1 MRHRYR
7 REEIAGGEMNLCPAI
22 PGGDSA
28 SLSNTLAAIDC
39 QLNGAVAAG
48 YGRLFG
54 HGGVFI
60 GVLTAVLTL
69 YVALLALGLVTGR
82 TRLTLSAAMP
92 KVLALG
98 LVLTFASAWPAYQ
111 TVVYDL
117 LARGPDQIAS
127 AFVGRG
133 SGATRI
139 FVLRLDEM
147 FGRWL
152 ELAQAL
158 QSQGEQ
164 ASPNLKLAAKLAW
177 AGSLLLVL
185 STAGLLVMARA
196 VLAILLALGP
206 VFIVFALFRGTR
218 GLFEGWLKTTLAFA
232 LTPMLIALGGAGAIA
247 LISPLLDEVAQ
258 DPLAAGEALQPV
270 AMLFLAALIYAGT
283 LLALLWTAISLTRG
297 WRLSRGHDA
306 EPEVAPSIVSKTGD
320 ERAIS
325 PLALATN
332 AHAAR
337 EATAAGDAATR
348 LAAVSVALS
357 RSDATQA
364 LRAAP
369 VTVNVNTRGDGARDS
384 TGALR
389 RGQLQSRWERKHGN
403 TVQALQRR
411 PTQ

>member
-1 MRHRYR
+1 
-7 REEIAGGEMNLCPAI
+7 MNPCPAI

-28 SLSNTLAAIDC
+28 SLSNALAAIDC

-117 LARGPDQIAS
+117 LSRGPDQIAS

-152 ELAQAL
+152 ELAQTL

-218 GLFEGWLKTTLAFA
+218 GLFEGWLKTTVAFA
-232 LTPMLIALGGAGAIA
+232 LAPMLVALGGAGAIA

-283 LLALLWTAISLTRG
+283 LLALLWTAVNLTRG
-297 WRLSRGHDA
+297 WRPARLRNA
-306 EPEVAPSIVSKTGD
+306 EAEAAPPAAADPAG
-320 ERAIS
+320 ERSMAA
-325 PLALATN
+325 PAPATR
-332 AHAAR
+332 AHATR

-348 LAAVSVALS
+348 LAAVSAALS
-357 RSDATQA
+357 RSDAAYA
-364 LRAAP
+364 LRTAP
-369 VTVNVNTRGDGARDS
+369 VTVNVNARGDGIRDNA
-384 TGALR
+384 GAPR
-389 RGQLQSRWERKHGN
+389 RGQLQSRWERKRGNSN
-403 TVQALQRR
+403 TVQAPNRR
-411 PTQ
+411 SPQ

>member
-1 MRHRYR
+1 
-7 REEIAGGEMNLCPAI
+7 MNPCPAI
-22 PGGDSA
+22 PGGNDA
-28 SLSNTLAAIDC
+28 SLSNALAAIDC

-54 HGGVFI
+54 HGGAFV
-60 GVLTAVLTL
+60 GALTVALTL

-92 KVLALG
+92 KALALG

-117 LARGPDQIAS
+117 LSRGPDQIAS

-133 SGATRI
+133 GGATRI
-139 FVLRLDEM
+139 FVLRLDDM

-152 ELAQAL
+152 DLAQAL
-158 QSQGEQ
+158 QAQGEQ

-232 LTPMLIALGGAGAIA
+232 LAPMLVALGGAGAIA
-247 LISPLLDEVAQ
+247 LISPMLDEAAS
-258 DPLAAGEALQPV
+258 DPVAAGEALRPV
-270 AMLFLAALIYAGT
+270 AMLFLAALIYAAT
-283 LLALLWTAISLTRG
+283 LLALLWTTVSLTRG
-297 WRLSRGHDA
+297 WQPARARDADA
-306 EPEVAPSIVSKTGD
+306 EATTTPSANHD
-320 ERAIS
+320 RERADA
-325 PLALATN
+325 ALATAAH

-337 EATAAGDAATR
+337 EGNAAGDAATR

-357 RSDATQA
+357 RDDAART
-364 LRAAP
+364 LHAAP
-369 VTVNVNTRGDGARDS
+369 AMANPIARDGARDNPDP
-384 TGALR
+384 LR
-389 RGQLQSRWERKHGN
+389 RGRLQSRWERKRDGAA
-403 TVQALQRR
+403 QATIRR
-411 PTQ
+411 TTP